1 MQSNSDFP
9 ESIETPASEWLDII
23 WQHLK
28 VNELLKPRQ
37 RKLDPLPFPGAV
49 YRINPHNLSTT
60 NLKDS
65 RFSSLKS
72 ILWKMLCKRILT
84 SKIIKEFSFPNLR

>member
-1 MQSNSDFP
+1 MDGIF
-9 ESIETPASEWLDII
+9 

-28 VNELLKPRQ
+28 VNELLKPKQ
-37 RKLDPLPFPGAV
+37 RKLDLLPFPGAV
-49 YRINPHNLSTT
+49 YRINPQNLSST

-72 ILWKMLCKRILT
+72 LLWKALCKRSLT
-84 SKIIKEFSFPNLR
+84 SKIINEFNFPDLRSKKS